1 MERYKNLNG
10 NSGIVSYEI
19 GNDSIMIQFRDSGLY
34 LYDSQSP
41 GITNV
46 EHMKSLAISGRGLN
60 SFISTTIR
68 KNYSR
73 KLR

>member
-1 MERYKNLNG
+1 MERYKNLGG
-10 NSGIVSYEI
+10 NSGVVSYDI
-19 GNDSIMIQFRDSGLY
+19 VNDSITVQFRDGSVY
-34 LYDSQSP
+34 LYNNYNP
-41 GITNV
+41 GSGNV

-60 SFISTTIR
+60 GFISSVIR